1 MMVNYVSL
9 LQISVYLVV
18 YIFLLEKPF
27 WFTSAKVSIKNKMLK
42 IRLIKKIKKIL
53 FVAEAHKKYAIFQGL
68 IHFEGAILQKNSEI
82 WHPRG
87 WFFRY

>member
-53 FVAEAHKKYAIFQGL
+53 FVPQTDEKDAVFQGFC
-68 IHFEGAILQKNSEI
+68 HFEGAILQKNAEI
-82 WHPRG
+82 RYLRG
-87 WFFRY
+87 RFFRY

>member
-27 WFTSAKVSIKNKMLK
+27 WFTSAKVKIKNKMLK
-42 IRLIKKIKKIL
+42 IRLIKKIKKNL
-53 FVAEAHKKYAIFQGL
+53 FVSEADKKHAVFL
-68 IHFEGAILQKNSEI
+68 
-82 WHPRG
+82 
-87 WFFRY
+87 